1 CIPKLSK
8 PLAWKKRCPWGH
20 DFLHRLNPLPF
31 VDLLLP
37 PPPLTENKYQKD
49 LFDSMADRVKGPWSQ
64 EEDEQLRRM
73 VEKYGPRN
81 WSAISKSIP
90 GRSGKSCR
98 LRWCNQLSPE
108 VEHRPFSPEED
119 ETIVSARAKFGNKW
133 ATIARLLNGRTD
145 NAVKNHWNSTL
156 KRKCSGGID
165 VNFAATATEEDQDR
179 PKKRRSMSLDSAP
192 PVDTGLYMS
201 PESPTGFDVSD
212 SSTIPSP
219 PSPVAAQLFKP
230 MPISGGF
237 TAPSPAE
244 MSSSSED
251 PATSLSLSL
260 SLPGADVSHES
271 KNVSSSNNTLLFPR
285 FESQMKI
292 DVEGRGEAVAGR
304 RAEFMTV
311 VQEMIKAEVRSY
323 MAEMQKNS
331 GGGGFVVGGFRDSGI
346 TPKIE

>member
-1 CIPKLSK
+1 
-8 PLAWKKRCPWGH
+8 
-20 DFLHRLNPLPF
+20 
-31 VDLLLP
+31 
-37 PPPLTENKYQKD
+37 
-49 LFDSMADRVKGPWSQ
+49 MADRVKGPWSQ
-64 EEDEQLRRM
+64 EEDEQLRLM

-156 KRKCSGGID
+156 KRKCLDG
-165 VNFAATATEEDQDR
+165 NPTTEEDQDR
-179 PKKRRSMSLDSAP
+179 AKKRRSMSSESVP

-201 PESPTGFDVSD
+201 PESPTHVGSD
-212 SSTIPSP
+212 SSAVP
-219 PSPVAAQLFKP
+219 PQLFKS
-230 MPISGGF
+230 MPVSGGF
-237 TAPSPAE
+237 TVPSPVE
-244 MSSSSED
+244 MTSSSED
-251 PATSLSLSL
+251 DPATTLSLSL
-260 SLPGADVSHES
+260 SLPVSQES
-271 KNVSSSNNTLLFPR
+271 RNTGSSDNSLPFPK

-292 DVEGRGEAVAGR
+292 NVEERGEAR

-311 VQEMIKAEVRSY
+311 VHEMVKAEVRSY
-323 MAEMQKNS
+323 MAEMQRNN
-331 GGGGFVVGGFRDSGI
+331 GGGFVVGGFYDSGI
-346 TPKIE
+346 TPKVE

>member
-1 CIPKLSK
+1 
-8 PLAWKKRCPWGH
+8 
-20 DFLHRLNPLPF
+20 
-31 VDLLLP
+31 
-37 PPPLTENKYQKD
+37 
-49 LFDSMADRVKGPWSQ
+49 MADRVKGPWSQ

-108 VEHRPFSPEED
+108 VEHRPFSSEED

-156 KRKCSGGID
+156 KRKCSGGG
-165 VNFAATATEEDQDR
+165 VTATMTAAEEDQDR
-179 PKKRRSMSLDSAP
+179 PKKRRSMSFDSAVAAT

-201 PESPTGFDVSD
+201 PESPNGIDVSD

-219 PSPVAAQLFKP
+219 TSPVAQLFKP
-230 MPISGGF
+230 MPVSGGF
-237 TAPSPAE
+237 AVPPLPPPPPVE

-251 PATSLSLSL
+251 PPTSLSL
-260 SLPGADVSHES
+260 SLPGAADVSQES
-271 KNVSSSNNTLLFPR
+271 SHHHNNNNALMFPR

-292 DVEGRGEAVAGR
+292 SGGEEVFVGR

-311 VQEMIKAEVRSY
+311 VQEMIKVEVRSY
-323 MAEMQKNS
+323 MAEMQKTS
-331 GGGGFVVGGFRDSGI
+331 GGFVVGGLYDSGNGGFRDCGII
-346 TPKIE
+346 TPKVE

>member
-1 CIPKLSK
+1 
-8 PLAWKKRCPWGH
+8 
-20 DFLHRLNPLPF
+20 
-31 VDLLLP
+31 
-37 PPPLTENKYQKD
+37 
-49 LFDSMADRVKGPWSQ
+49 MADRVKGPWSQ

-73 VEKYGPRN
+73 VDKYGPRN

-119 ETIVSARAKFGNKW
+119 ETIISARGKFGNKW

-156 KRKCSGGID
+156 KRKCGGGGGGGGD
-165 VNFAATATEEDQDR
+165 VPAVTEEEQDR
-179 PKKRRSMSLDSAP
+179 PKKRRSVSLDSNGVSAP

-201 PESPTGFDVSD
+201 PEIDVSD

-219 PSPVAAQLFKP
+219 PSPPVAVQLFKP
-230 MPISGGF
+230 MPFSGGF
-237 TAPSPAE
+237 VLPAPVE
-244 MSSSSED
+244 ISSSTED
-251 PATSLSLSL
+251 PETSLSL
-260 SLPGADVSHES
+260 SLPGAEVNHES
-271 KNVSSSNNTLLFPR
+271 KNMSSSHNNNNNMLMFPR

-292 DVEGRGEAVAGR
+292 NVKERGGEEAVVGR

-323 MAEMQKNS
+323 MAEMERTT
-331 GGGGFVVGGFRDSGI
+331 GDGFVVRGLYESGNGGFRDSGI
-346 TPKIE
+346 TPKVE